1 MENIKV
7 GEIYGS
13 TEHLHA
19 VIVTAINEDGSIVYE
34 FYEPSRLAFTAPSKD
49 VFLKK
54 YTRQN
59 DSVWSQHIFKYV
71 RQYSLTLK
79 KE

>member
-19 VIVTAINEDGSIVYE
+19 VIVTAINEDGSIDHE
-34 FYEPSRLAFTAPSKD
+34 FYEPSRLAFTIPSKD
-49 VFLKK
+49 V
-54 YTRQN
+54 
-59 DSVWSQHIFKYV
+59 SFKEV
-71 RQYSLTLK
+71 HSRKQ
-79 KE
+79 

>member
-19 VIVTAINEDGSIVYE
+19 VIVTAINEDGSITHE
-34 FYEPSRLAFTAPSKD
+34 FYNPYRWTFTAPKD

-54 YTRQN
+54 VHSR
-59 DSVWSQHIFKYV
+59 K
-71 RQYSLTLK
+71 
-79 KE
+79 